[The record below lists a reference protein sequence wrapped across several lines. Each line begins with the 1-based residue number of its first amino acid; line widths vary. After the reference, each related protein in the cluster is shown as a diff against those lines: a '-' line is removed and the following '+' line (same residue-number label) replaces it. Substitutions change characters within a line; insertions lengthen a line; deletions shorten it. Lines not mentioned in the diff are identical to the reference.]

1 MNSLKGKV
9 ALLTGAA
16 QGIGAA
22 TARLMAECGASVI
35 ICDLQEDA
43 GRKVADAIRSE
54 VSGAKADFVRLDVTS
69 ESDWSST
76 TDMIQREHG
85 GLDILVNNAGIILRG
100 KSSEMTLDDW
110 RRIEAVNIDGVFLG
124 TRACVPLLRERAP
137 RWPGGA
143 SIVNMSSIMGL
154 VGSGFSGAYSM
165 TKGAVRIYTK
175 SAALEFAQAGYRIR
189 VNSVH
194 PGFIATDM
202 AIGAQKF
209 FVEKGMAP
217 DQDAARKLL
226 IQRHPLGR
234 LGEPEDIARAI
245 IFLASDDAAFIT
257 GSELVIDGG
266 YTAQ

>member
-9 ALLTGAA
+9 ALITGGA

-22 TARLMAECGASVI
+22 TARLMAEAGAVSI
-35 ICDLQEDA
+35 IADLQDGA
-43 GRKVADAIRSE
+43 GRMVADSIRAN
-54 VSGAKADFVRLDVTS
+54 GGKAEFIRLDVTS
-69 ESDWSST
+69 ESEWNAAASA
-76 TDMIQREHG
+76 IRRNHG

-100 KSSEMTLDDW
+100 MSSEMSLEDW
-110 RRIEAVNIDGVFLG
+110 KLVESVNIDGVFLG
-124 TRACVPLLRERAP
+124 TKTCVPLMRERSA

-143 SIVNMSSIMGL
+143 AIVNMSSIMGL

-165 TKGAVRIYTK
+165 SKGAVRIYTK

-202 AIGAQKF
+202 AAGARKF
-209 FVEKGMAP
+209 FVERGL
-217 DQDAARKLL
+217 AADEAAAQKMLV
-226 IQRHPLGR
+226 QRHPLGR
-234 LGEPEDIARAI
+234 LGEAEDIAKAI

-257 GSELVIDGG
+257 GSELVVDGG